1 MAGTPVAASAAAP
14 IPAKW
19 RLLVYRYA
27 GLRTT
32 LPATVREGPRTR
44 NRLGLQHM
52 KVWSDGAPITRENS
66 RVPMLLCHCGAAADN
81 PACGGPLEQPGERG
95 SAAQLFPP
103 RIQVPQA
110 APGPA

>member
-19 RLLVYRYA
+19 RLVVYRYA

-52 KVWSDGAPITRENS
+52 KV
-66 RVPMLLCHCGAAADN
+66 
-81 PACGGPLEQPGERG
+81 
-95 SAAQLFPP
+95 
-103 RIQVPQA
+103 
-110 APGPA
+110 